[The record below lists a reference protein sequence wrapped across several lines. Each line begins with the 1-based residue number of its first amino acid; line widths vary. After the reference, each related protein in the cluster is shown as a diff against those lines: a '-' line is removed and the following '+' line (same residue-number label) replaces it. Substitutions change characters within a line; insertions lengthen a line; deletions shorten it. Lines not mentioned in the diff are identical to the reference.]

1 MKEENNNWKEKY
13 YCFFLPTPLVRKV
26 LLLVR
31 ESWVKIRSNMNTQP
45 AAASED
51 LHDDHDKSDD
61 DDDLPYL
68 LAMDDILLRF
78 GAVAVQHP
86 SAIGHEE
93 VDFTGY
99 VV

>member
-1 MKEENNNWKEKY
+1 
-13 YCFFLPTPLVRKV
+13 
-26 LLLVR
+26 
-31 ESWVKIRSNMNTQP
+31 MNTQP

-51 LHDDHDKSDD
+51 LHDDHDNSDD
-61 DDDLPYL
+61 HDDLHI
-68 LAMDDILLRF
+68 LAVDDILLRL

-93 VDFTGY
+93 LGAQAELDFTGD